1 MQKEIK
7 EIQRQIEI
15 AAIVYEKPSFY
26 SEFDLAEIF
35 KTSPTTIRR
44 DLKALR
50 TIGADIHSRKG
61 KLQTS
66 FNLKNLNVLI
76 SKYYSLYSAFE
87 VRNIKILRDIFKN
100 KTLSI
105 FVNII
110 KAINEKLEIQVDFR
124 IPSSSDEL
132 KKVLSPVYLLPAQ
145 NSFYM
150 IAYDIDDLK
159 FYRIETI
166 NGIKILRTKQV
177 KNAPEIF
184 EIFKNSW
191 GIYTGGEEMEVKLKF
206 PPGWY
211 EYLENKYWI
220 DNQEIEYVKDGIILK
235 MKVKHS
241 YEFVSWVMGWGDEVE
256 ILAPAKLKK
265 EVLGNAKAII
275 NKYKDI

>member
-1 MQKEIK
+1 MKKQIS
-7 EIQRQIEI
+7 EIQRQIEF
-15 AAIVYEKPSFY
+15 AAMVYEKPGFY
-26 SEFDLAEIF
+26 SEYDLAEIF

-61 KLQTS
+61 KLQAS
-66 FNLKNLNVLI
+66 FNLKDLNMLI
-76 SKYYSLYSAFE
+76 SKYYSLNSAFE
-87 VRNIKILRDIFKN
+87 VRNIKVLRNIFKN

-110 KAINEKLEIQVDFR
+110 KAINEKLEIQADFR
-124 IPSSSDEL
+124 IPSSSEEF

-145 NSFYM
+145 KTFYM
-150 IAYDIDDLK
+150 IAYDFDDLK

-166 NGIKILRTKQV
+166 TGIKILRTKQV
-177 KNAPEIF
+177 KNPPEIY

-206 PPGWY
+206 PPGWN

-220 DNQEIEYVKDGIILK
+220 ENQETEYVKDGIILK
-235 MKVKHS
+235 MRVKHS
-241 YEFVSWVMGWGDEVE
+241 YEFISWIMGWGDEVE
-256 ILAPAKLKK
+256 ILAPINLKK
-265 EVLGNAKAII
+265 EVISRANSII
-275 NKYKDI
+275 KKYKKN

>member
-66 FNLKNLNVLI
+66 FNLRDLNVLI
-76 SKYYSLYSAFE
+76 SKYYSLNSAFE

-124 IPSSSDEL
+124 IPSSSEEL

-145 NSFYM
+145 KSFYM
-150 IAYDIDDLK
+150 IAYDNHELK

-166 NGIKILRTKQV
+166 TGIKILRTKQV
-177 KNAPEIF
+177 KDAPEIS

-206 PPGWY
+206 ARGWD
-211 EYLENKYWI
+211 EYLEHKFWI
-220 DNQEIEYVKDGIILK
+220 ENQKISYVNDGVILDI
-235 MKVKHS
+235 KVKQS
-241 YEFVSWVMGWGDEVE
+241 YEFISWVMGWGDEVE
-256 ILAPAKLKK
+256 ILSPLKLKR
-265 EVLGNAKAII
+265 EVICRAKSILD
-275 NKYKDI
+275 KYA

>member
-1 MQKEIK
+1 MIIEIK

-66 FNLKNLNVLI
+66 FNLRDLNVLI
-76 SKYYSLYSAFE
+76 SKYYSLNSAFE

-124 IPSSSDEL
+124 IPSSSDDL

-145 NSFYM
+145 KSFYM
-150 IAYDIDDLK
+150 IAYDNHELK

-177 KNAPEIF
+177 KDAPEIS

-206 PPGWY
+206 ASGWD
-211 EYLENKYWI
+211 EYLEHKFWI
-220 DNQEIEYVKDGIILK
+220 ENQKISYVNDGVILDI
-235 MKVKHS
+235 KVKQS
-241 YEFVSWVMGWGDEVE
+241 YEFISWVMGWGDEVE
-256 ILAPAKLKK
+256 ILSPLKLKR
-265 EVLGNAKAII
+265 EVISRAKSILD
-275 NKYKDI
+275 KYA